1 MMTLAAISLAGKGLA
16 VIATALSLMVILGM
30 ATPGIGP
37 RAYGNKTGAPLRV
50 SADGNPKAV
59 VGGITIDWTDA
70 NIPTGAA
77 GTGTTLSDGTYVG
90 PGVKY
95 LRYGSVVFWTVTAN
109 KRDKAK
115 VAVAATVPVRDRCAV
130 LNETV
135 VEGEQMDLHAG
146 GAFYGGRVY
155 RQRLNVGGT
164 WVTEANLLAACPLL
178 ELVED

>member
-1 MMTLAAISLAGKGLA
+1 MNPMTILLLIITIAALLL
-16 VIATALSLMVILGM
+16 VLGM

-37 RAYGNKTGAPLRV
+37 RPYGAKTGAPLRV
-50 SADGNPKAV
+50 SADGQPRAV

-77 GTGTTLSDGTYVG
+77 GTGTTLLDGTYVP

-95 LRYGSVVFWTVTAN
+95 LRLGSVVFWTVTAN

-115 VAVAATVPVRDRCAV
+115 VALTATALVRDRTAV

-146 GAFYGGRVY
+146 GAFYGGRVF
-155 RQRLNVGGT
+155 RQRLNVGGA
-164 WVTEANLLAACPLL
+164 WPTEAALLTACPLL

>member
-1 MMTLAAISLAGKGLA
+1 MLTIAAISLAGKGLA
-16 VIATALSLMVILGM
+16 IIAVLITLLVVVGM
-30 ATPGIGP
+30 ATPGVGV

-50 SADGNPKAV
+50 SADGQPRAI
-59 VGGITIDWTDA
+59 VGGITIDFTDV
-70 NIPTGAA
+70 NIPTGTAV
-77 GTGTTLSDGTYVG
+77 TGTTLADGTYVP

-95 LRYGSVVFWTVTAN
+95 LRYGSIVFWTVTAN

-115 VAVAATVPVRDRCAV
+115 VALTATALAVGRCAV

-164 WVTEANLLAACPLL
+164 WPTEAAVIAAMPLL